1 MRKIRA
7 LYGKRT
13 EIKLG
18 SFSYVSFYFVEQY
31 VWIKLEFP
39 FYIGEECK
47 QVYDAKIAR
56 CNTKK
61 QAEFLA
67 IILNNIFSL
76 LKN

>member
-1 MRKIRA
+1 MKKVRA

-18 SFSYVSFYFVEQY
+18 GFSYVSFYSAEQY

-39 FYIGEECK
+39 FYIGEECN

-61 QAEFLA
+61 QAKFLT

-76 LKN
+76 LEN

>member
-1 MRKIRA
+1 MRKVRA
-7 LYGKRT
+7 LYGQKT

-18 SFSYVSFYFVEQY
+18 GFSYATFYLVSYY

-39 FYIGEECK
+39 FYTGEECN

-61 QAEFLA
+61 T
-67 IILNNIFSL
+67 S
-76 LKN
+76 

>member
-1 MRKIRA
+1 MVK
-7 LYGKRT
+7 KT

-18 SFSYVSFYFVEQY
+18 GFSYATFYFVGYY

-39 FYIGEECK
+39 FYLGEECN

-61 QAEFLA
+61 T
-67 IILNNIFSL
+67 S
-76 LKN
+76 

>member
-1 MRKIRA
+1 MLI
-7 LYGKRT
+7 LYSY
-13 EIKLG
+13 LG
-18 SFSYVSFYFVEQY
+18 GFSYASFYFVSHY

-39 FYIGEECK
+39 FYMGEECN

-67 IILNNIFSL
+67 TILNKIFNL